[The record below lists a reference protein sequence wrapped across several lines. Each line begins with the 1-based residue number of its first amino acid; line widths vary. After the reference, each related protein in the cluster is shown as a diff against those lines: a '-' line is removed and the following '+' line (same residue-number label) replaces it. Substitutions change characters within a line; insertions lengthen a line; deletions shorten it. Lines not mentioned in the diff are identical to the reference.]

1 MPKPPKNAF
10 TGKLPP
16 AALLKRHPN
25 WMSALELECADGCD
39 ESTIVPH
46 KETKFIPDGVL
57 YSGGTVAFADGR
69 RFQALLMVEAR
80 SPDQIRIYDGKT
92 ERVIS
97 FFHRDRRWDTR
108 LSDTSFRAART
119 KPESV
124 FPLVIEMALPWEK
137 NQPRSVYIIHRDG
150 STLQLQQSQYAP
162 IIKVYPA

>member
-1 MPKPPKNAF
+1 MPKPPKNAV

-16 AALLKRHPN
+16 STLLKRYPN
-25 WMSALELECADGCD
+25 WMSAFELECADGCD

-57 YSGGTVAFADGR
+57 YSVGTVTFADGR

-92 ERVIS
+92 ERTIS

-108 LSDTSFRAART
+108 LSDTSFRATRT
-119 KPESV
+119 KPGSV
-124 FPLVIEMALPWEK
+124 FPLVIEMTLPWEK
-137 NQPRSVYIIHRDG
+137 AQPRSVYVIQRDG

-162 IIKVYPA
+162 FIKVYAA